1 MNQPERPNLSL
12 AERAWRI
19 RRNALRMGA
28 VRTAGWRVGGLAEF
42 GGRRPPLQGDFRNE
56 IKLIFP
62 GEGFGMLS
70 A

>member
-1 MNQPERPNLSL
+1 MKDERGF
-12 AERAWRI
+12 AADGR
-19 RRNALRMGA
+19 GA
-28 VRTAGWRVGGLAEF
+28 DGGLAEF
-42 GGRRPPLQGDFRNE
+42 GGRRPPLQGYFRNE